1 MATLIQSKQI
11 QGVVT
16 ASVIEGDFNVQG
28 DIIATGSN
36 SIFGDITGSSV
47 SASYIIGDGSGI
59 TGINYSQIGNTPVFL
74 PGQNVTITSSSNEI
88 TFHAVLDGTGS
99 DVQNLSISGDQLTI
113 IGGNSITIPTG
124 SNVSEYSDLTNVPTG
139 IVSASAQIISKW
151 CSFWFIYISTTSRNY
166 KRFFSNNNFRIT
178 DFGFNSLYQHRCTD
192 LHRF

>member
-124 SNVSEYSDLTNVPTG
+124 SNVSEYS
-139 IVSASAQIISKW
+139 KW
-151 CSFWFIYISTTSRNY
+151 CSFW
-166 KRFFSNNNFRIT
+166 FFSNNNFRIT